1 MKKSIVIR
9 PIPFLFNLVLA
20 LGGGALI
27 GLVTRGNEQYETL
40 TKPPLSPPPA
50 LFGIVWSI
58 LYILMAVSITLVIS
72 KSNGQ
77 SSASRVYYIQL
88 LVNFIW
94 PILFFSFGLLT
105 LSFIWILLLIT
116 LVIVMIVQFYKVSP
130 LAAFLQIPYLIWLL
144 FAAYLNLGFVILN

>member
-50 LFGIVWSI
+50 LFGIVWSV

>member
-9 PIPFLFNLVLA
+9 PIPFLFNLLLS
-20 LGGGALI
+20 LGGGALV
-27 GLVTRGNEQYETL
+27 GLLTRGGEMYDTL
-40 TKPPLSPPPA
+40 IKPPLSPPPF

-72 KSNGQ
+72 KSGGET
-77 SSASRVYYIQL
+77 SASKIYYLQL

-94 PILFFSFGLLT
+94 PVLFFSFGLLT
-105 LSFIWILLLIT
+105 FSFIWILLLT
-116 LVIVMIVQFYKVSP
+116 ALVAVMIVSFYRISP
-130 LAAFLQIPYLIWLL
+130 LAALLQIPYLIWLL